1 MGYANSGKLIRF
13 FAAIENKRATKDVHE
28 LEFSLHYPVSLQV
41 MLGLGAAM
49 FLVLGILS
57 AAVIDDDTGKFVCG
71 GLFGL
76 LFAVTLV
83 TNSYFHRWRLKFDR
97 YGMVYTT
104 GFGRKTELR
113 YPNIQNVRVR
123 HGAIV
128 LVTED
133 STISIPDYV
142 IGFQIFCAKLEE
154 EHFEAV
160 R

>member
-1 MGYANSGKLIRF
+1 MAYVNSGKLIRF

-28 LEFSLHYPVSLQV
+28 LKFSLHYPVSLRV

-49 FLVLGILS
+49 FLVFGILS
-57 AAVIDDDTGKFVCG
+57 AAVIDDYTGKLVCG

-76 LFAVTLV
+76 LFVVTLV
-83 TNSYFHRWRLKFDR
+83 TNLYFHRWRLKFDR

-113 YPNIQNVRVR
+113 YSNIQNVRVR

-133 STISIPDYV
+133 GTISVPDYV

-154 EHFEAV
+154 EHFEV
-160 R
+160 VK